1 MTPMAFHPSAPANAA
16 PHMSGD
22 NLRSLHHG

>member
-1 MTPMAFHPSAPANAA
+1 MNPMASHPSAPANAA

-22 NLRSLHHG
+22 NLRSFHHG